1 MNSYKINMFSYYI
14 YIMALGLKSKA
25 QGIGKKVQNQIQIG
39 KKNNTGRKA
48 NNSIQTGNKVI
59 QLLKPLENAP
69 IYGSAVKGLLGV
81 SDVIAK
87 SSQITQDE
95 LVRQNQAR
103 RMRERQDGTISNSGP
118 SSGNSLERTTVMPRD
133 EPQSQIFV

>member
-1 MNSYKINMFSYYI
+1 
-14 YIMALGLKSKA
+14 MALGLKSKA

-48 NNSIQTGNKVI
+48 NNSIQTGNRVI

-69 IYGSAVKGLLGV
+69 VYGSAVKGLLGV

-103 RMRERQDGTISNSGP
+103 RMRERQDGSLSNSGP
-118 SSGNSLERTTVMPRD
+118 SGNSLERTTVMPRD